1 MARWP
6 TPGNWHDKTP
16 AQRRA
21 WIEGRD
27 WSPGGLRSIMAEEEE
42 LNRMDKQDP
51 RLTIMA
57 RWGMVLAV
65 LAACIIIAC
74 G

>member
-21 WIEGRD
+21 WIEERD
-27 WSPGGLRSIMAEEEE
+27 WSPGGLRSIMAEEAEANE
-42 LNRMDKQDP
+42 AQRHRPWWKFWQWAD
-51 RLTIMA
+51 
-57 RWGMVLAV
+57 
-65 LAACIIIAC
+65 
-74 G
+74 

>member
-6 TPGNWHDKTP
+6 TPGNWRNKTP

-21 WIEGRD
+21 WIEERD
-27 WSPGGLRSIMAEEEE
+27 WSPGGLRSIMAEEAEA
-42 LNRMDKQDP
+42 NRMDDEDQ
-51 RLTIMA
+51 RLTIMG
-57 RWGMVLAV
+57 RWGLILAV
-65 LAACIIIAC
+65 LAACIIVAC